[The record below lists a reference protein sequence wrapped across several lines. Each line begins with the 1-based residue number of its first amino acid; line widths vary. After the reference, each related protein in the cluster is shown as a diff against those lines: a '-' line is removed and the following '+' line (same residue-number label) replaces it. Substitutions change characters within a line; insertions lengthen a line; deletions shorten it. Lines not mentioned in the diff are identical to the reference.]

1 MTCKWVFHIYDM
13 NSGEFGKIVS
23 KHFSYKDAL
32 TKLKELEEK
41 NNGSHD
47 YVIL

>member
-1 MTCKWVFHIYDM
+1 MTCHYVFNIYDM
-13 NSGEFGKIVS
+13 NSGDFGKIIS
-23 KHFSYKDAL
+23 KHFSYKEAL

-41 NNGSHD
+41 NDGSHD